1 MVPSFNI
8 VCYSTFRVFTHST
21 VWWNQLN
28 RLSNTK
34 SVSVSKLKTNEIS
47 LLLFWMFFDATFS
60 RSHVVFEI
68 SDKGEHGHNAHHVH
82 HHPISERQL
91 ALVMRLLLEAI
102 FAKFCEI
109 SSILLVLIVLHVMN
123 IRCGHIPHF
132 SVYINSYWI
141 YWFWKLFLIAVV
153 SLWLDHI
160 STLVCKGSKYFFSV
174 HFNKLGKWMFCC
186 LVVLVLLF
194 LRV

>member
-1 MVPSFNI
+1 MMVPSFNI

-109 SSILLVLIVLHVMN
+109 SSILLCTH
-123 IRCGHIPHF
+123 
-132 SVYINSYWI
+132 
-141 YWFWKLFLIAVV
+141 
-153 SLWLDHI
+153 
-160 STLVCKGSKYFFSV
+160 
-174 HFNKLGKWMFCC
+174 C
-186 LVVLVLLF
+186 LTCYEHKVWTYTSFQCLYKLVLNLLILKIVF
-194 LRV
+194 DCCCFTVVRSYKHFGM

>member
-91 ALVMRLLLEAI
+91 TLVMRLLLEAKFCKYCLKQLTLVMRLLLEAI

-109 SSILLVLIVLHVMN
+109 SSILLCTHCLTCYEHKVWTYTSFQCLYKLVLNLLILKIVFDCCCFTVV
-123 IRCGHIPHF
+123 RSYKHF
-132 SVYINSYWI
+132 S
-141 YWFWKLFLIAVV
+141 
-153 SLWLDHI
+153 
-160 STLVCKGSKYFFSV
+160 
-174 HFNKLGKWMFCC
+174 M
-186 LVVLVLLF
+186 
-194 LRV
+194 